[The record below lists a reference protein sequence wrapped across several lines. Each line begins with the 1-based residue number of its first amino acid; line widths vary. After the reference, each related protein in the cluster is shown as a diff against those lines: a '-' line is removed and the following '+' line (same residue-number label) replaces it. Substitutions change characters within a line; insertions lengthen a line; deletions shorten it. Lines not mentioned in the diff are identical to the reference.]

1 MFVVPLMHER
11 DQQYGVKY
19 IEQRE
24 IVQGIIYRVFP
35 LFLLWR
41 NISPQEAQMK
51 SANGRRV
58 GSV

>member
-24 IVQGIIYRVFP
+24 IVQAIIYRVFP
-35 LFLLWR
+35 FFSTGSFSFVSPVEKYFSTGST
-41 NISPQEAQMK
+41 NEIS
-51 SANGRRV
+51 
-58 GSV
+58 